1 MSAYVYKCL
10 PAPRRVKKTREHRT
24 PADAF
29 SAAMQAVLNAEAA
42 EGWEYVR
49 TDLAPMEVRQG
60 LFGGVTETHQAVL
73 VFRKAASTRSQAM
86 PASMATGLSGRASPE
101 AAPPLRDDRG
111 APEIPRLGA
120 ARID

>member
-1 MSAYVYKCL
+1 MSAYAYKCV
-10 PAPRRVKKTREHRT
+10 PAPRRVRKSREHRT
-24 PADAF
+24 PAEAF
-29 SAAMQAVLNAEAA
+29 CAAVQAAINAEAA
-42 EGWEYVR
+42 DGWEYVR

-73 VFRKAASTRSQAM
+73 VFRR
-86 PASMATGLSGRASPE
+86 PAQTMATS
-101 AAPPLRDDRG
+101 AAPGLQRPRHASAETAAPGRDVEI

>member
-60 LFGGVTETHQAVL
+60 LFGGTTETHQAVL
-73 VFRKAASTRSQAM
+73 VFRRAAGGQMAS
-86 PASMATGLSGRASPE
+86 ASMAPDLAVRATPE
-101 AAPPLRDDRG
+101 AAPPVRREHG
-111 APEIPRLGA
+111 AAEIPRLGA